1 MINRVARVIFLA
13 IILIT
18 IIVFVVTCSLS
29 RKAFHYTNIGEEVN
43 GLVADFVGFDR
54 AKIIKIDKIIYQ
66 KYVRDSDMYIFA
78 EIDLPEIWESSR
90 AIVSV
95 GGRNLIN
102 PADDFMYDAQVRYE
116 GNRREIML
124 YRLYEDNK
132 VAMFVNEG
140 SANNLWLQIKDYLN

>member
-1 MINRVARVIFLA
+1 M
-13 IILIT
+13 
-18 IIVFVVTCSLS
+18 
-29 RKAFHYTNIGEEVN
+29 N

-78 EIDLPEIWESSR
+78 EIDWPEIWESSR

-102 PADDFMYDAQVRYE
+102 PADDFMYDVQIRYE

-124 YRLYEDNK
+124 YRLYDDNK
-132 VAMFVNEG
+132 VAMFVDEG